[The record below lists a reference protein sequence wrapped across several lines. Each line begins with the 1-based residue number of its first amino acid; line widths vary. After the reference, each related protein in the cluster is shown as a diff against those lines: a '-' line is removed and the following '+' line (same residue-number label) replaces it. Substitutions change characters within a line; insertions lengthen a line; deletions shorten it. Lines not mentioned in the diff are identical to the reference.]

1 MLMDGCIGFEDEDL
15 AGDVI
20 GMVSGMRTSLM
31 IANTVGAAATEGIE
45 GSGGSGGVG
54 AGVGRRRQALASC
67 AGVRRWR
74 QALLSGAVRL
84 MLYPVPLKLAL
95 CGSRWRCTAGAV
107 RLRLALY
114 R

>member
-45 GSGGSGGVG
+45 GSGGGGGVG
-54 AGVGRRRQALASC
+54 CTADAVPCTAEAS
-67 AGVRRWR
+67 
-74 QALLSGAVRL
+74 AVRL
-84 MLYPVPLKLAL
+84 
-95 CGSRWRCTAGAV
+95 T
-107 RLRLALY
+107 LALY
-114 R
+114 GRGWRCAAKAGAAQLTPTLYG